1 MADVDVDVADL
12 EFVTRQ
18 HARAVSIGDVL
29 ELEGDRVGIVTHID
43 TRARRV
49 TAEVVPRLTPRGIDK
64 AKDAFRQF
72 SGMEPAGIVTLP
84 KPLVTGAV
92 WYLGTMTAVEYET
105 VRDGKTER
113 YRHTFKRKARPALGV
128 TIDALQLVVLGGGYR
143 VTDRGI
149 TDDT

>member
-1 MADVDVDVADL
+1 MAEVDVDVADL

-18 HARAVSIGDVL
+18 HARAVSIGDVI
-29 ELEGDRVGIVTHID
+29 ELPDDRVGVVSHID
-43 TRARRV
+43 SRARRV
-49 TAEVVPRLTPRGIDK
+49 SAEVIPKVTPRGIDK
-64 AKDAFRQF
+64 AKDGFRQF

-84 KPLVTGAV
+84 RPSVTGAV

-113 YRHTFKRKARPALGV
+113 YRHEFKKKARPALGV